1 MARTIQRLSTLDT
14 ENPNLQSVFRL
25 VGTHLETTGALAGII
40 VTVIVCMAAFY
51 FTFKTAFNDFSA
63 EHPFKNVAGLMPD
76 FILMFIPAFGL
87 AGPLSRFRAIERWLL
102 FWDTPAGLADSGRRK
117 LLAPALIVGFD
128 IYLVCVGILCFWP
141 TAVLEQQAWELAEDL
156 NLFLIASAALA
167 FICGLLGATYLILI
181 ERNVRRSLRE
191 GRNRLS
197 AVFE

>member
-14 ENPNLQSVFRL
+14 ENPTIRSVVRL

-63 EHPFKNVAGLMPD
+63 EHPFKDVAGLMPD

-87 AGPLSRFRAIERWLL
+87 AGPLSRIRTIERGLL
-102 FWDTPAGLADSGRRK
+102 FWDTPAGLADNRGRR
-117 LLAPALIVGFD
+117 LLAPALIVAFD

-141 TAVLEQQAWELAEDL
+141 TAVLEQQAWDQAEDL

-167 FICGLLGATYLILI
+167 FICSLLGATYLILI